1 MIFQTAF
8 PPAAEGRGRAA
19 ALPAPRQLAIQL
31 LFSCLNNQDAAPP
44 TGLHLITPQPM
55 NRSCGAICLPLTT
68 SPLLQNLPR
77 VLLGVL
83 VYQSEAR
90 SFHGPSGG
98 QKAGR
103 EVVLRLWERFSC
115 PDIGAGPH
123 GPSAPGFPA
132 LLVMWDQGG
141 CSKFTESYQ
150 KPEHEQTQQTL
161 QQAMKEG
168 YVCSAQSMSQHEPL
182 GNWGKS
188 DSLWLVFQ

>member
-1 MIFQTAF
+1 MWFFRLLSLQQQK
-8 PPAAEGRGRAA
+8 AEGEQLPCLHPDNWPFSSCSP
-19 ALPAPRQLAIQL
+19 ALITKMQ
-31 LFSCLNNQDAAPP
+31 PP

-68 SPLLQNLPR
+68 SPLLQNLPG

-103 EVVLRLWERFSC
+103 EVVVLLWERFSC

-132 LLVMWDQGG
+132 LLVMRDQGG
-141 CSKFTESYQ
+141 CSKFIGYQ
-150 KPEHEQTQQTL
+150 KPEHEQTQQI
-161 QQAMKEG
+161 
-168 YVCSAQSMSQHEPL
+168 
-182 GNWGKS
+182 
-188 DSLWLVFQ
+188 F

>member
-1 MIFQTAF
+1 
-8 PPAAEGRGRAA
+8 
-19 ALPAPRQLAIQL
+19 
-31 LFSCLNNQDAAPP
+31 
-44 TGLHLITPQPM
+44 M

-68 SPLLQNLPR
+68 SPLLQNLPG

-90 SFHGPSGG
+90 SFPSPSGG
-98 QKAGR
+98 QKAGG
-103 EVVLRLWERFSC
+103 EVVVLLWERFSC

-132 LLVMWDQGG
+132 LLVIRDQGE
-141 CSKFTESYQ
+141 CSKFIGYQ

-161 QQAMKEG
+161 QQAMNEG
-168 YVCSAQSMSQHEPL
+168 YVCSAQSISQHEPL